1 MPAHLEADVNEFGA
15 GRMPGAV
22 CQVPDEPE
30 LFERLLA
37 LEQQA
42 GDLYRPTNYWSSNA
56 SVFVPEL
63 RRRGLHDFRRR
74 RGSVLASF
82 IANDLEFGSTV
93 DWSLPVLRWLGA
105 AAQTRGL
112 WRIARPIQR
121 AVNRLASRVVKPEY
135 SFEWAMIYFHALVA
149 KKFEKLGIDFQML
162 ATDRIG
168 NPAGIM
174 EINGAR
180 WTWQQ
185 LNCASLLGD
194 ALSRIDV
201 GVVNTIVELGG
212 GLGRNIQMLAR
223 IRPQATILSF
233 DVMPQAYVANQYLK
247 TAMPDRVV
255 PIEQSIELDLANGDL
270 SAVEGKIVIMP
281 AWKMPECRKIR
292 ADLFCNS
299 ASFQEMEPA
308 VARNYLALVKEMR
321 PRWISIDALPG
332 GNYWGEW
339 APGKGGTKQPVASS
353 IYSEALAPDYQ
364 CIVDAP
370 ADYLLRSFDYRAWI
384 FARHSD
390 AP

>member
-1 MPAHLEADVNEFGA
+1 MNEFGA
-15 GRMPGAV
+15 SGIPGAV

-42 GDLYRPTNYWSSNA
+42 SDLYRPTNYWSSNA
-56 SVFVPEL
+56 NVFVPEL

-82 IANDLEFGSTV
+82 IASDLEFGGSV

-121 AVNRLASRVVKPEY
+121 AVDGFASRLVKPEY
-135 SFEWAMIYFHALVA
+135 PFEWAMIYFHALVA
-149 KKFEKLGIDFQML
+149 RKFEKLGIDVQMI

-168 NPAGIM
+168 NPAGIV

-194 ALSRIDV
+194 ALSRIDI
-201 GVVNTIVELGG
+201 GAVNTIVELGG

-247 TAMPDRVV
+247 TAMPERVI
-255 PIEQSIELDLANGDL
+255 PIERSIELDLASGDL
-270 SAVEGKIVIMP
+270 SAVKGRIVVMP

-321 PRWISIDALPG
+321 PRWVSIDALPG

-339 APGKGGTKQPVASS
+339 TPGKGGTKQPVVSS

-364 CIVDAP
+364 CSVEAP
-370 ADYLLRSFDYRAWI
+370 ADYLLRPLDYHAWI
-384 FARHSD
+384 FARRPD
-390 AP
+390 AS

>member
-1 MPAHLEADVNEFGA
+1 MVS
-15 GRMPGAV
+15 
-22 CQVPDEPE
+22 QVPDDRE
-30 LFERLLA
+30 LFERLLM

-42 GDLYRPTNYWSSNA
+42 CDLYRPTNYWSSYA
-56 SVFVPEL
+56 SAFVPEL
-63 RRRGLHDFRRR
+63 RRLGLHDFRRR
-74 RGSVLASF
+74 HGSVLGSFAAS
-82 IANDLEFGSTV
+82 DLEFSSAV

-105 AAQTRGL
+105 AVQTRKV
-112 WRIARPIQR
+112 WRVARPVQR
-121 AVNRLASRVVKPEY
+121 ALDSFAARVAKPAY
-135 SFEWAMIYFHALVA
+135 SFEWVMIYFHALVA
-149 KKFEKLGIDFQML
+149 RKFDRLGINVQVL

-168 NPAGIM
+168 NPAGTV
-174 EINGAR
+174 EIDGAC
-180 WTWQQ
+180 WTWPQ

-194 ALSRIDV
+194 VLSRIDV
-201 GVVNTIVELGG
+201 GAVDTIVELGG

-255 PIEQSIELDLANGDL
+255 PIERSIELDLASGEI
-270 SAVEGKIVIMP
+270 SAVKGKIVIMP
-281 AWKMPECRKIR
+281 AWKMPECCKVR

-308 VARNYLALVKEMR
+308 VVRNYLALVKEMQ

-339 APGKGGTKQPVASS
+339 APGKGGTKQPVVSS

-364 CIVDAP
+364 CIVEAP
-370 ADYLLRSFDYRAWI
+370 ADYLLRPLDYHAWI
-384 FARHSD
+384 FARRPD
-390 AP
+390 AS

>member
-1 MPAHLEADVNEFGA
+1 MRRSLTARPFSQMPEPARQL
-15 GRMPGAV
+15 
-22 CQVPDEPE
+22 PDEPE

-37 LEQQA
+37 LEGQA
-42 GDLYRPTNYWSSNA
+42 SDLYRPTNYWSSYA
-56 SVFVPEL
+56 SAFVPEL
-63 RRRGLHDFRRR
+63 RKRGLHDFRRR
-74 RGSVLASF
+74 RDSVLGSF
-82 IANDLEFGSTV
+82 SANDPEFACTV
-93 DWSLPVLRWLGA
+93 DWSLPVLRWLGG
-105 AAQTRGL
+105 AAQTRGI

-121 AVNRLASRVVKPEY
+121 AVDRFASRVAKPDY

-149 KKFEKLGIDFQML
+149 RKFEKLGIDVQML

-168 NPAGIM
+168 NPAGIV

-180 WTWQQ
+180 WTWPQ

-194 ALSRIDV
+194 ALNRIDI
-201 GVVNTIVELGG
+201 GAVNTIVELGG

-255 PIEQSIELDLANGDL
+255 PIEKSIELDLAGGDI
-270 SAVEGKIVIMP
+270 SAVKGEIVIMP
-281 AWKMPECRKIR
+281 AWKMPECRNVR
-292 ADLFCNS
+292 ADLFWNS

-339 APGKGGTKQPVASS
+339 APGKGGTKQPVVSS
-353 IYSEALAPDYQ
+353 IYSETLAPDYQ

-370 ADYLLRSFDYRAWI
+370 ADYLLRPFDYRAWI
-384 FARHSD
+384 FARRSD